1 MARIIPGVEVTV
13 VKEVVPQQLAPT
25 GVLGLV
31 AVVESAAAPGEAAP
45 SIAHASSWSRFV
57 ERFGRGSL
65 YSAPE
70 ARQALENGAFEL
82 VVTPIAPD
90 AVDPATATIGL
101 GTNGALTL
109 TARAGGTWANGKP
122 AFVTLRKNGDAIEGF
137 DLAIERTGP
146 SDREEHKNLTVLPG
160 SPRWVGSVVSANS
173 WLVQAS
179 TSVATPVPLADV
191 AIDATTGV
199 VLLRWGTAAADAIV
213 TLKAA
218 SATVTG
224 YTISQSVAAG
234 VVTLTLKKGSAV
246 VDGFPLSGDGFPG
259 EALQKALRDVSG
271 ITAEI
276 GGWPAAGKVNLTGGE
291 DAAASDYAAA
301 LDRLVDEGDVDM
313 VLASLPPTTSADL
326 RKQVYADVTSHC
338 NRMSRDC
345 KGRVGFGE
353 IKAGQK
359 LGEAVSMTSSLVS
372 DRFVM
377 VAPQGVV
384 GAVAGMV
391 GALRYFESPTF
402 KAISVGGLSPLGTE
416 DQQELLKGYVVP
428 VVTERGRGTI
438 VIRGLTTDGDQL
450 SVRRVA
456 DHAVRGVKMIG
467 DKFIGRLN
475 NADGRTALK
484 QKLTE
489 FLLQMAKEGALVPST
504 DGKDPA
510 FKVDVY
516 SSQADFALG
525 IVRVDVAVRPVR
537 AIDFI
542 YATILVQV

>member
-1 MARIIPGVEVTV
+1 
-13 VKEVVPQQLAPT
+13 
-25 GVLGLV
+25 
-31 AVVESAAAPGEAAP
+31 
-45 SIAHASSWSRFV
+45 
-57 ERFGRGSL
+57 
-65 YSAPE
+65 
-70 ARQALENGAFEL
+70 
-82 VVTPIAPD
+82 
-90 AVDPATATIGL
+90 
-101 GTNGALTL
+101 
-109 TARAGGTWANGKP
+109 
-122 AFVTLRKNGDAIEGF
+122 
-137 DLAIERTGP
+137 
-146 SDREEHKNLTVLPG
+146 
-160 SPRWVGSVVSANS
+160 VGSVVSANS

-179 TSVATPVPLADV
+179 TSVSTPVPLADV

-218 SATVTG
+218 TATVTG

-234 VVTLTLKKGSAV
+234 VVTLTLKKGGTV
-246 VDGFPLSGDGFPG
+246 VDGFPLSSDGFPG

-271 ITAEI
+271 ISAEI